1 MKTKMKMRKNV
12 YLYIFWGFLN
22 SIWPIDA
29 IDGQLSLTWPRS
41 ARACY
46 LTNLVHG
53 LAVSYMV
60 NTLLIGLEPS
70 WHFNYDL

>member
-29 IDGQLSLTWPRS
+29 IDG
-41 ARACY
+41 
-46 LTNLVHG
+46 
-53 LAVSYMV
+53 
-60 NTLLIGLEPS
+60 
-70 WHFNYDL
+70 